1 MLEYLLVPH
10 SSVSFPPQDPGVRLY
25 TVKFLYP
32 VGGPLPLASNFGMCH
47 LGFAF
52 CIPNSIDVNTF
63 EHFCPVWEK
72 KSSFYLFFWCF
83 VGFFFHLANLR
94 GNEGYWGAI
103 SDGSSLL
110 TRNLLRCL
118 ANT

>member
-32 VGGPLPLASNFGMCH
+32 AGGPLPRASNFEMCH

-52 CIPNSIDVNTF
+52 WIPNSIDVNIF
-63 EHFCPVWEK
+63 EHFCPVWK
-72 KSSFYLFFWCF
+72 KKKLLLPVFLVFCC
-83 VGFFFHLANLR
+83 FFF
-94 GNEGYWGAI
+94 
-103 SDGSSLL
+103 SSG
-110 TRNLLRCL
+110 
-118 ANT
+118 